1 MSTRRA
7 TRVRLIGGAGAIA
20 SVNQTT
26 LWLPRISLPT
36 RTLETGGFP
45 NLPMCHYYKG
55 HSINHDFK
63 LIQF

>member
-7 TRVRLIGGAGAIA
+7 TRVRLIGGAIA

-36 RTLETGGFP
+36 RTLETGEFS
-45 NLPMCHYYKG
+45 NLSMCHYYKG
-55 HSINHDFK
+55 HSINHDF
-63 LIQF
+63 